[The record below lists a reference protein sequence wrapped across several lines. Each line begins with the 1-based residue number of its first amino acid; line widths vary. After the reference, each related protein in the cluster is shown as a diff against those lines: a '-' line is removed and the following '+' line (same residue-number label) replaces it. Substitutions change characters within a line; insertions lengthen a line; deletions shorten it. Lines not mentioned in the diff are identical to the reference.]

1 MRGPTCLVLL
11 GQHDPLAKRLERW
24 LLERGFEVL
33 RAEECWEAYRCV
45 YVSRPPAV
53 LVATDRLSRELRDF
67 VQTVKR
73 MTALPI
79 FLVSTSANANLLQE
93 ASTWP
98 LDRCLPWQDDGSEA
112 LCHLE
117 EALEGLAATSVSQLT
132 YEEEGLRID
141 FRSMS
146 VLVDGTPVHLTPTE
160 FRVLALL
167 VGRRGWVVTH
177 DEILAHV
184 WGPEYVGDRGL
195 VKLYIWYLRRK
206 LERDPTRPRR
216 ILTRRGVGYMFCPQ
230 QVRQDREGASR
241 QLEATAAAPG
251 ARGGVL
257 AGDGRYLRQDSAA
270 TPP

>member
-1 MRGPTCLVLL
+1 MKGPTCLVLL
-11 GQHDPLAKRLERW
+11 GQHEALAKRLERW

-33 RAEECWEAYRCV
+33 RAEDCWEAYRCV
-45 YVSRPPAV
+45 YVSRPAAI

-67 VQTVKR
+67 VQTMKR
-73 MTALPI
+73 MTALPV
-79 FLVSTSANANLLQE
+79 FLFSPGANVHLLRE
-93 ASTWP
+93 ASSWP
-98 LDRCLPWQDDGSEA
+98 LDRCLAWHADGGEA
-112 LCHLE
+112 LRDLE
-117 EALEGLAATSVSQLT
+117 EALDGLATSSPSQLT

-146 VLVDGTPVHLTPTE
+146 VVRDGLPVHLTPTE

-206 LERDPTRPRR
+206 LEQDPARPRR
-216 ILTRRGVGYMFCPQ
+216 ILTRRGVGYMFRPQ
-230 QVRQDREGASR
+230 ETREGQGDASR
-241 QLEATAAAPG
+241 QREAASRSPRL
-251 ARGGVL
+251 RGGPS
-257 AGDGRYLRQDSAA
+257 GRDGRYVLQDTAV
-270 TPP
+270 TPS